1 MPNATEFRIRNDLEA
16 DLDHELEHPEPTPDP
31 AKRLEEFQEK
41 LAEFYRDEN
50 AWTTREAHNGPW
62 PVEHLSKFQPET
74 LALKGIDLAN
84 TLQFVKLEERR
95 KFAAVAA
102 PALTGRMLNLI
113 GETWNGEP
121 ATREAAAT
129 AEKATAD
136 PALVEISQGLTDI
149 LAHQLE
155 RWQPER
161 KWQLRGDLQLIL
173 QLAEERIAAPHT
185 GAADFRPCDEQLAR
199 HRAYWLPEAAPDK
212 TAAFGPERYQ
222 SDLLALAERHQ
233 QAVSVL
239 HAGRQQMFPGQAY
252 HNESYSPEG
261 SEISIRTAANYC
273 LDLKMVFDNQDFA
286 SAEDCRK
293 QANALALAV
302 IPDDPGLYEWSREAD
317 RAGAEARQAL
327 LGLILEPN
335 PNRIFNR
342 ANRMAENYAVWRSGA
357 AAVKEIE
364 AELAAASS

>member
-1 MPNATEFRIRNDLEA
+1 MPNATEFRVRNDLEA
-16 DLDHELEHPEPTPDP
+16 DLAPDLEHPEPTPDP

-50 AWTTREAHNGPW
+50 AWTTREVNNGPW

-84 TLQFVKLEERR
+84 TLQFVNLEERR
-95 KFAAVAA
+95 EFAAVAA
-102 PALTGRMLNLI
+102 PALTGRMLNMI

-121 ATREAAAT
+121 ATGEAAAT

-136 PALVEISQGLTDI
+136 PALAEISQGLTDL

-173 QLAEERIAAPHT
+173 QLAQERIAAPHT
-185 GAADFRPCDEQLAR
+185 GTADFRPCDEQLAS
-199 HRAYWLPEAAPDK
+199 HRAYWLPEANPDK
-212 TAAFGPERYQ
+212 AAAFGPERYQ
-222 SDLLALAERHQ
+222 NNLLALAEHHQ
-233 QAVSVL
+233 QAVSAL
-239 HAGRQQMFPGQAY
+239 HAGLQQMFPGQAY

-261 SEISIRTAANYC
+261 SEISISTAANYY

-286 SAEDCRK
+286 SAEDYRK

-317 RAGAEARQAL
+317 RAGFNAREELTRML
-327 LGLILEPN
+327 LDPN
-335 PNRIFNR
+335 PDNLH
-342 ANRMAENYAVWRSGA
+342 WRSNRLASNFIVWQDGVN
-357 AAVKEIE
+357 AVKELL
-364 AELAAASS
+364 AELNGNP